1 LRPWLYGFFFGGKMK
16 KTEFEARVLE
26 INHEELVKK
35 LESLGAELKFSA
47 LQERMVY
54 DLKPKQENK
63 WVRLRTNGKK
73 TTLTIKDLEAKT
85 IDGTKELEIEVSDFK
100 TANEILETLG
110 YKSRGF
116 QQNKRT
122 QYILDGVEVDLDKWP
137 LIPEYMEVEGKNE
150 KEVYDCLE
158 KLGYQKEDIVTL
170 DVSSIYDHYGYD
182 GDNLTDLY
190 FEMEENK
197 K

>member
-1 LRPWLYGFFFGGKMK
+1 MK

-26 INHEELVKK
+26 INHDELVRKLKK
-35 LESLGAELKFSA
+35 LGATLIFDS

-54 DLKPKQENK
+54 DLIPKQENK
-63 WVRLRTNGKK
+63 WVRLRTNGTT

-85 IDGTKELEIEVSDFK
+85 IDGTKELEIEVSDFN
-100 TANEILETLG
+100 TANEILEKLG
-110 YKSRGF
+110 YKHRGF

-137 LIPEYMEVEGKNE
+137 LIPEYMEVEGKSE
-150 KEVYDCLE
+150 TEVYDCLK
-158 KLGYQKEDIVTL
+158 KLGYKKEDIVTL

-182 GDNLTDLY
+182 GDNLTDLN

-197 K
+197 NEKIC

>member
-1 LRPWLYGFFFGGKMK
+1 MK
-16 KTEFEARVLE
+16 KTEFEVRVLE
-26 INHEELVKK
+26 IDHDKLVKK
-35 LESLGAELKFSA
+35 LENLGAELQFDA

-63 WVRLRTNGKK
+63 WIRLRTNGKT

-85 IDGTKELEIEVSDFK
+85 IDGTKELEIEVSDFN

-110 YKSRGF
+110 FKNRGF

-137 LIPEYMEVEGKNE
+137 LIPEYLEIEGKNT
-150 KEVYDCLE
+150 KEVYNCLE
-158 KLGYQKEDIVTL
+158 KLGYKKEDIVTL

-182 GDNLTDLY
+182 GDNLTDLN